1 MAMTLKLN
9 VTFTMSIVVSSE
21 TIKDFA
27 EAREEAR
34 KILADEKAKSRL
46 KGETKYRVELLAG
59 DKTDEQVFEQ
69 IYRQGIRECIKKD
82 LAKEIAG
89 TESRVRV
96 GDVKVAF
103 EAPPKRSCQGCIETN
118 CVMAERNTNA
128 GRDNK
133 RTGFREPGPRWTE
146 TV

>member
-9 VTFTMSIVVSSE
+9 VTFPMSIVVSSE

-59 DKTDEQVFEQ
+59 DKTDEQCFEQ
-69 IYRQGIRECIKKD
+69 IYRQGIRESIKKD

-103 EAPPKRSCQGCIETN
+103 EDRSVLARSCDC
-118 CVMAERNTNA
+118 NA
-128 GRDNK
+128 CFECKIARGGSD
-133 RTGFREPGPRWTE
+133 E
-146 TV
+146 

>member
-9 VTFTMSIVVSSE
+9 VTFPMSIVVSSE
-21 TIKDFA
+21 TIKDFQ

-59 DKTDEQVFEQ
+59 DKTDEQCFEQ

-89 TESRVRV
+89 NESRVRV

-103 EAPPKRSCQGCIETN
+103 EDQSVLARSCDC
-118 CVMAERNTNA
+118 NA
-128 GRDNK
+128 CFECKIARGGSD
-133 RTGFREPGPRWTE
+133 E
-146 TV
+146 